1 MSLFNRELIINRIES
16 HIKVMEL
23 SKSLESIIYDAS
35 LVIVDAILK
44 GNKILLC
51 GNGGSAS
58 DAQHIAAEFVGRFVL
73 ERKALPAIAL
83 TTDTS
88 ILTAIGNDYGFDT
101 IFSRQ
106 IEALAQ
112 PGDVLIAISTSGM
125 STNIQNAINKAH
137 EIGCHTIGLT
147 GKGGGFIRPNTSII
161 VPSNVTSHI
170 QEAHIL
176 IGHIICELVDDA
188 WKNRM

>member
-1 MSLFNRELIINRIES
+1 MSLFNRELILNRIES
-16 HIKVMEL
+16 HIKVIES
-23 SKSLESIIYDAS
+23 SKSLEGTIYDAS

-106 IEALAQ
+106 IEALAR
-112 PGDVLIAISTSGM
+112 PGDVLIAISTSGN
-125 STNIQNAINKAH
+125 SANVCNAIETAVFA
-137 EIGCHTIGLT
+137 GCYTIALT
-147 GKGGGFIRPNTSII
+147 GNSGGLVEPHLNII

-176 IGHIICELVDDA
+176 IGHIICELVDEA
-188 WKNRM
+188 WKNSL